1 MGSIVP
7 KSGLQKAKQ
16 MSENFATSV
25 SHDALMAAYE
35 ADLEFLGS
43 VDAINRVKGKKGP
56 APKARYVETFLGNCQ
71 KLLNGTAKFDW
82 FVSDEN
88 GTKFLSITINNV
100 KVAKGF
106 MKLAPTATTESVIRR
121 VMDAAQNSELFQTA
135 IMETAREC
143 REARKEPRI
152 TRGTDGKPTKTHDQL
167 MAKPIEVP
175 AEAPKAAEAVM
186 VAPVASTPTT
196 IVPPAASAAVAVAVA
211 AAPAKHAPAPTPAKA

>member
-7 KSGLQKAKQ
+7 KSGHTRAKH
-16 MSENFATSV
+16 MSTSVVTSV

-43 VDAINRVKGKKGP
+43 VDEINRAKGKKGL

-71 KLLNGTAKFDW
+71 KVLNGTAKFDW
-82 FVSDEN
+82 IVSDEN

-106 MKLAPTATTESVIRR
+106 MKLAPTATLESVIRR
-121 VMDAAQNSELFQTA
+121 VMDAAQNCELFQPA

-167 MAKPIEVP
+167 LAKPIEVP
-175 AEAPKAAEAVM
+175 AEAPKAAEPVV
-186 VAPVASTPTT
+186 VAPVTPTT
-196 IVPPAASAAVAVAVA
+196 IAPPAASAAVAVA